1 MAAEIPQP
9 PGEQDALT
17 SATAPATAFPDV
29 VTEIRD
35 RHALVEEVEQRLRR
49 NEKNELYFDGIDQW
63 NETLRAKRE
72 GGTDANTGARLGAK
86 PTLEINLVEV
96 PVQNAMKDARAAKL
110 GVTVQSTASIKVTK
124 MAQYNQGLH
133 DRIVRES
140 NGNSARFWALERTIK
155 VGRGYYQIDVEYEDT
170 GPTVGPES
178 FDQVIRLSRILD
190 QDTIYFDPFAEDPS
204 KKDAE
209 WCIKSVRMSRGERTR
224 RWPDKA
230 LHPVPEFASE
240 ESKVD
245 AWYERSRDKIR
256 EGVRIAWYWRV
267 KHTTETVVYHPT
279 HGVLTL
285 KSAPDD
291 VKGLVTAK
299 DPSVRTRD
307 IDHRSVELFIIDGH
321 HVLEH
326 RQWPGQYIPIIAAV
340 GKEYVVDGEY
350 LSKGMLAVALDL
362 SRGINVM
369 VSSLIEIVARMP
381 RSPYVLAEGQQEGHE
396 EEWNDIQVKNRPYVL
411 YRPTVVPG
419 TQNLMAPPPARQN
432 LEPQVQGLIQQVQ
445 AFRDMLMAVT
455 GTVDPTTRAS
465 YPYDRSG
472 VGIEALE
479 RQSDAASS
487 IFLDNFA
494 DITLTHE
501 GRVVLDL
508 IPHIYDRP
516 GRVVYVQAGD
526 HDKESPILIK
536 QPFTRD
542 EHGTPIPIPC
552 PTCKG
557 AGSVQPN
564 LQVTTIVPPRECPT
578 CHGSGVAPKDAVP
591 SVTQEGLAVEYVDF
605 SDGRHTVTGTV
616 GRLQESQQ
624 KEALRAMVEIAK
636 VAPQLLTDFADVMFR
651 AMGHPAANEVA
662 DRLQRRFAPAD
673 DDKAIPAHAQSII
686 DELEQRIQQVE
697 SALEQAVDVIKT
709 DEVKTEGQ
717 AEIATIKS
725 RTQVALE
732 KIRQAAKSGAVREQA
747 VTQTGLEELRA
758 ELQEVMQA
766 SEHRHEKLME
776 ALQQAGRVE
785 IQEIKNTE
793 TQE

>member
-1 MAAEIPQP
+1 MAADIPPP
-9 PGEQDALT
+9 PGETDALDT
-17 SATAPATAFPDV
+17 AATAATGFPDV
-29 VTEIRD
+29 VKEVRD
-35 RHALVEEVEQRLRR
+35 RHALVEEAEQRQRR

-63 NETLRAKRE
+63 NQRLRDKRE
-72 GGTDANTGARLGAK
+72 GGTEANTGARLGAK
-86 PTLEINLVEV
+86 PTLEVNLIEV

-140 NGNSARFWALERTIK
+140 NGNAARFWALERTIK
-155 VGRGYYQIDVEYEDT
+155 VGRGYYQIDLEYEDT
-170 GPTVGPES
+170 GPVIGPES
-178 FDQVIRLSRILD
+178 FDQVIRISRILD
-190 QDTIYFDPFAEDPS
+190 QDTIYFDPFAENPS
-204 KKDAE
+204 KRDAE
-209 WCIKSVRMSRGERTR
+209 WCIKSVRMSRSERQR
-224 RWPDKA
+224 RWPKEQLNA
-230 LHPVPEFASE
+230 VPEFVG
-240 ESKVD
+240 ESSQAD
-245 AWYERSRDKIR
+245 QWYERSRDKIR
-256 EGVRIAWYWRV
+256 EGIRVAWYWRV

-285 KSAPDD
+285 RAAPDD
-291 VKGLVTAK
+291 VKALIKAK

-321 HVLEH
+321 HVLE
-326 RQWPGQYIPIIAAV
+326 RRAWPGQYIPIIAAV
-340 GKEYVVDGEY
+340 GKEYLVDGEY
-350 LSKGMLAVALDL
+350 LAKGMLAVALDL
-362 SRGINVM
+362 SRAINVM
-369 VSSLIEIVARMP
+369 VSSLIEIVGRMP

-396 EEWNDIQVKNRPYVL
+396 EEWNDINVKNRPYVL

-419 TQNLMAPPPARQN
+419 AQNLLAPPPARQN

-487 IFLDNFA
+487 IYLDNFA
-494 DITLTHE
+494 EITLAHE
-501 GRVVLDL
+501 GLVILDL

-542 EHGTPIPIPC
+542 EHGTPIPVPC

-557 AGSVQPN
+557 GGSVQPN
-564 LQVTTIVPPRECPT
+564 AQLTTIAPPRECPT
-578 CHGSGVAPKDAVP
+578 CHGSGVAPEEAVP
-591 SVTQEGLAVEYVDF
+591 SVTAEGKAVEYVDF
-605 SDGRHTVTGTV
+605 SKGRHTVTGTV

-651 AMGHPAANEVA
+651 SMGLPAANEVA

-673 DDKAIPAHAQSII
+673 EDEAIPAHAQAII
-686 DELEQRIQQVE
+686 DQMQQQLQEVE

-717 AEIATIKS
+717 KEIATIKT
-725 RTQVALE
+725 RAQLALE
-732 KIRQAAKSGAVREQA
+732 KIRQAAKMGTAREQA

-758 ELQEVMQA
+758 EMQELLQA
-766 SEHRHEKLME
+766 SDQRHEKLME
-776 ALQQAGRVE
+776 ALAQAGRVE
-785 IQEIKNTE
+785 VQELRNAGKKE
-793 TQE
+793 